1 MATKKSREICIIGL
15 GRFGSAI
22 ADQLLKDKK
31 NKIKLVLIDK
41 DEKHL
46 IPFKDEVNAI
56 YVADAAERK
65 TLEAINIVD
74 FDVVIV
80 ATSDNIEITAALS
93 EVGAKK
99 IIARANSKRHAN
111 VLKQIGVNIII
122 SPEEEAGQRAA
133 LLVANPSF
141 TLYSQM
147 VVELQDGYVTG
158 STYIKN
164 PALIGKMIKDLRFRE
179 QHEVLIVIVK
189 RGTRSFLPAGTFTLQ
204 KDDLI
209 TIVGATDD
217 VIDIFDLCA
226 SEKEKK

>member
-65 TLEAINIVD
+65 TLEAINVVD

-80 ATSDNIEITAALS
+80 ATSKSTPPI
-93 EVGAKK
+93 K
-99 IIARANSKRHAN
+99 IAIN
-111 VLKQIGVNIII
+111 VKICK
-122 SPEEEAGQRAA
+122 A
-133 LLVANPSF
+133 
-141 TLYSQM
+141 YSS
-147 VVELQDGYVTG
+147 L
-158 STYIKN
+158 
-164 PALIGKMIKDLRFRE
+164 
-179 QHEVLIVIVK
+179 
-189 RGTRSFLPAGTFTLQ
+189 
-204 KDDLI
+204 
-209 TIVGATDD
+209 
-217 VIDIFDLCA
+217 
-226 SEKEKK
+226 

>member
-65 TLEAINIVD
+65 TLEAINVVD

-93 EVGAKK
+93 
-99 IIARANSKRHAN
+99 
-111 VLKQIGVNIII
+111 
-122 SPEEEAGQRAA
+122 
-133 LLVANPSF
+133 
-141 TLYSQM
+141 
-147 VVELQDGYVTG
+147 
-158 STYIKN
+158 
-164 PALIGKMIKDLRFRE
+164 
-179 QHEVLIVIVK
+179 
-189 RGTRSFLPAGTFTLQ
+189 
-204 KDDLI
+204 
-209 TIVGATDD
+209 
-217 VIDIFDLCA
+217 
-226 SEKEKK
+226 

>member
-56 YVADAAERK
+56 YVADAAER
-65 TLEAINIVD
+65 
-74 FDVVIV
+74 
-80 ATSDNIEITAALS
+80 NIEITAALS